1 MQNVLYYFIAVSVI
15 GAVVCIYDK
24 LAAARG
30 WKRVPERTLFFWA
43 LVGGGPGVF
52 ACMLLIRH
60 KTLHRIFMLGIPAV
74 MVLQAAILLGIH
86 HILLARGFLMTKA
99 LIRLFIKN
107 AEDTRSAAVREQYGI
122 LSGAVGLACNL
133 FLFALKL
140 TIGLVTGAI
149 SIAADA
155 FNNLS
160 DGLSCMISIV
170 GFKVANREPDEKHP
184 FGYGRTEYI
193 AGLIVSFIILLVGF
207 EFFKTSL
214 DRIIHP
220 SAVAFS
226 ALLTGILAVSMLVKL
241 WMGLFNTTL
250 GRRID
255 SPVLIAAGQD
265 SRNDVITTSVVV
277 LGMVAGRF
285 TPLPVDGYVGILVAA
300 FIIWSGIGIARDTV
314 APLLGEAAD
323 PVMAKNIEHIVLDSE
338 HIVGV
343 HDLIVHN
350 YGAGR
355 ALASLHA
362 EVPSDSNFVAVH
374 EEIDEAE
381 KRVWQQTGVYLVI
394 HMDPIDVN
402 DEHINALREQ
412 VDGVLRGIDE
422 KLSMHDFRVVD
433 GERQINLIF

>member
-1 MQNVLYYFIAVSVI
+1 
-15 GAVVCIYDK
+15 
-24 LAAARG
+24 
-30 WKRVPERTLFFWA
+30 
-43 LVGGGPGVF
+43 
-52 ACMLLIRH
+52 
-60 KTLHRIFMLGIPAV
+60 
-74 MVLQAAILLGIH
+74 
-86 HILLARGFLMTKA
+86 MTKA

-170 GFKVANREPDEKHP
+170 GFKVSNREPDEKHP

-255 SPVLIAAGQD
+255 SRPRSSYSAW
-265 SRNDVITTSVVV
+265 SRAVSPRCRLTA
-277 LGMVAGRF
+277 MW
-285 TPLPVDGYVGILVAA
+285 A
-300 FIIWSGIGIARDTV
+300 FWSRR
-314 APLLGEAAD
+314 
-323 PVMAKNIEHIVLDSE
+323 SSS
-338 HIVGV
+338 
-343 HDLIVHN
+343 
-350 YGAGR
+350 GR
-355 ALASLHA
+355 ASASRA
-362 EVPSDSNFVAVH
+362 
-374 EEIDEAE
+374 I
-381 KRVWQQTGVYLVI
+381 R
-394 HMDPIDVN
+394 
-402 DEHINALREQ
+402 
-412 VDGVLRGIDE
+412 
-422 KLSMHDFRVVD
+422 
-433 GERQINLIF
+433 

>member
-1 MQNVLYYFIAVSVI
+1 
-15 GAVVCIYDK
+15 
-24 LAAARG
+24 
-30 WKRVPERTLFFWA
+30 
-43 LVGGGPGVF
+43 
-52 ACMLLIRH
+52 
-60 KTLHRIFMLGIPAV
+60 
-74 MVLQAAILLGIH
+74 
-86 HILLARGFLMTKA
+86 MTKA
-99 LIRLFIKN
+99 LIRLFIKD
-107 AEDTRSAAVREQYGI
+107 AEDTRSAAVRERYGI

-170 GFKVANREPDEKHP
+170 GFKVANREPDAKYP

-193 AGLIVSFIILLVGF
+193 AGLIVSFIIVLVGF

-214 DRIIHP
+214 DRILHP
-220 SAVAFS
+220 AAVTFS

-241 WMGLFNTTL
+241 WMGAFNVKL
-250 GRRID
+250 GRLID

-285 TPLPVDGYVGILVAA
+285 TTLPVDGYVGILVAA
-300 FIIWSGIGIARDTV
+300 FIVWSGIGIARDTV

-323 PVMAKNIEHIVLDSE
+323 PVMAKNIEHIVMDSE

-343 HDLIVHN
+343 HDLIIHN

-355 ALASLHA
+355 AIASLHA

-402 DEHINALREQ
+402 NEHINALREQ

-422 KLSMHDFRVVD
+422 QLSMHDFRVVD
-433 GERQINLIF
+433 GERQINLIFDVVVPFSYDDEGKRRLLMKIYDSLKAIDARFNPVVTLDHAM